1 MRFLRHSV
9 VGLFL
14 LAVSAAFALY
24 AVQTIATAIQQ
35 SLEDE
40 RRAPPARERV
50 FAVNVMTASFGTEQP
65 ELMGFGRVES
75 RRTLELR
82 AAVSGRVV
90 KLADGFQDGGAVE
103 AGDILVEIDKADAR
117 ATVQRAEADMMDA
130 RAESRDAARA
140 LDLARDELITAQSQA
155 TLQERAYQRQVDLKT
170 RGVGTEALVEAAELT
185 ATQARQSV
193 LTHRQAVSQ
202 AEARVDQASTLVA
215 RARIALE
222 EAQRDLEDT
231 TITAPFT
238 GTLQSVALAE
248 GRLVASNEILAQLVD
263 PDQLEVAFR
272 VSTTQYARLLDAD
285 GHLIPADV
293 TVTLDAAGAGIH
305 AAGTL
310 VRASGAVG
318 DGQSGR
324 LIYARMNRSAGFK
337 PGDFVTVIVQEPA
350 IPDLARLPSSAM
362 DSRQTVLVL
371 GEGDRLRELPVELV
385 RRQGDDI
392 LVRGEGLA
400 GQQVVVG
407 RTPLLGEGIKV
418 RPLPQAGD
426 RSSAD
431 TSGPDLIELT
441 DERRAR
447 LVAFVEDNGRMPSEV
462 KTRVLGQ
469 LTQARVPVAL
479 VNRIEQNM
487 GG

>member
-1 MRFLRHSV
+1 MRFLRQSLT
-9 VGLFL
+9 GIFL
-14 LAVSAAFALY
+14 AAVSLALLLY
-24 AVQTIATAIQQ
+24 AGQLILAAVQQQ
-35 SLEDE
+35 MSNE
-40 RRAPPARERV
+40 RKAPPPRERI
-50 FAVNVMTASFGTEQP
+50 FAVNLVTVQLQDIAP
-65 ELMGFGRVES
+65 ELIAFGRVES
-75 RRTLELR
+75 RRRLELR
-82 AAVSGRVV
+82 TPVAGRVTS
-90 KLADGFQDGGAVE
+90 LAEEFEEGGAVS
-103 AGDILVEIDKADAR
+103 AGQLLVQIDPADAQS
-117 ATVQRAEADMMDA
+117 ALDRAEADMQDA
-130 RAESRDAARA
+130 RAEERETGRA
-140 LDLARDELITAQSQA
+140 LILAQDELVATQDQAQLRQ
-155 TLQERAYQRQVDLKT
+155 RAFQRQVDLKT

-272 VSTTQYARLLDAD
+272 VSTTQYAGLLDAD